1 MKTKPSN
8 IHWYQLP
15 LAWLGIAFFAASLV
29 GCFCMVL
36 LAMQYPDEQAPA
48 ADPLFKMPAARE
60 PESRA
65 LEHRP

>member
-1 MKTKPSN
+1 
-8 IHWYQLP
+8 
-15 LAWLGIAFFAASLV
+15 
-29 GCFCMVL
+29 MVL